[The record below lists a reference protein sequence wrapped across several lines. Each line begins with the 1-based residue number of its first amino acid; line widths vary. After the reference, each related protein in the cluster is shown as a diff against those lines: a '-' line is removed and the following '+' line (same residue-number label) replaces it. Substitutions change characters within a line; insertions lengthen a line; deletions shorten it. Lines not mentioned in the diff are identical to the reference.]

1 MIFHIMDTE
10 RGMPSIKIK
19 PSLTFGLLSK
29 SIIMVL
35 CSTLVAC
42 GNNSSTT
49 RTDKNEED
57 ITEEQKNPVNFAL
70 TVRMP
75 MQVQYTTLQVQ
86 ILGEDELLYEN
97 KNFGFSGNIAEFD
110 VIIDKLSRSKY
121 LNKIAWVK
129 LTGDKDSRMYDIVS
143 NQFVPFEGEMNA
155 LIELK
160 GNNATINITPAS
172 EAIFQ
177 RSLVRAG
184 NIDMTKPNVHLIKKA
199 HIDKAE
205 IEVKSSLNGAFDT
218 SQFPK
223 FNTSQSIV
231 LLHYQQNS
239 EQNYINTFTGIG
251 LLHMWAKEQPQLSNP
266 YLSLAQNLAIDM
278 RDGYLDGRSIA
289 GDDTKFIAFNAV
301 QNTPKNID
309 VEKNNLQDIGKL
321 QYDIRQAFGEQIKQA
336 TLDYANTSFQA
347 IHNPMGMHALEKNNY
362 YLSDNINNNFNRYR
376 WNGAGDYRPAFGI
389 KSNDN
394 TISIDNACQPMPPYP
409 CKQGLNA
416 DDIGTYY
423 SDVEYLIGTHQVGE
437 CKIEMFPNGDVR
449 LTKGSEIIQGSI
461 NRDMSDNL
469 QQISL
474 DNKHYVLNIGAG
486 EKKPPHFMQLEIQN
500 VNIIQARIGSTI
512 DNFYPD
518 LKQLENISL
527 SCR

>member
-1 MIFHIMDTE
+1 MDAE

-19 PSLTFGLLSK
+19 PSLTFDLLAK
-29 SIIMVL
+29 SVIMIL
-35 CSTLVAC
+35 CTTLVAC
-42 GNNSSTT
+42 GGGSSNTT
-49 RTDKNEED
+49 RISSDED
-57 ITEEQKNPVNFAL
+57 ITEEQKDPNSFTL

-75 MQVQYTTLQVQ
+75 MQLQHAALQIQ

-97 KNFGFSGNIAEFD
+97 KDFGFTNNIPEFD
-110 VIIDKLSRSKY
+110 VAITKLSRNKY
-121 LNKIAWVK
+121 FNKIAWIKV
-129 LTGDKDSRMYDIVS
+129 TGDKNSRMYDIVS
-143 NQFVPFEGEMNA
+143 NQFVPFDGEMNA
-155 LIELK
+155 LIELN
-160 GNNATINITPAS
+160 GNNAFVSITPAS
-172 EAIFQ
+172 EAVFQ

-184 NIDMTKPNVHLIKKA
+184 NIDMSKPDAHLIKKE
-199 HIDKAE
+199 HLDKAKGE
-205 IEVKSSLNGAFDT
+205 INSSLSGAFNA

-223 FNTSQSIV
+223 FNTSQSIA
-231 LLHYQQNS
+231 LLHYNQNS
-239 EQNYINTFTGIG
+239 EQIYINTFTGIG

-266 YLSLAQNLAIDM
+266 YLSMAKNLAIDL

-289 GDDTKFIAFNAV
+289 GDKTEFIAFNAV
-301 QNTPKNID
+301 KNTPKNID
-309 VEKNNLQDIGKL
+309 VEKNNLKNIGEL
-321 QYDIRQAFGEQIKQA
+321 QYDIRQAFGEQIKEA
-336 TLDYANTSFQA
+336 TLDYANASFQM
-347 IHNPMGMHALEKNNY
+347 IRNPAGMYALEKNNY
-362 YLSDNINNNFNRYR
+362 YLTDNINNNFNRYR

-394 TISIDNACQPMPPYP
+394 TTSIDNACQPMPPYP

-423 SDVEYLIGTHQVGE
+423 SDIEYLIGTHQVGE

-449 LTKGSEIIQGSI
+449 LTKGADVIQSSI

-469 QQISL
+469 QQINL

-486 EKKPPHFMQLEIQN
+486 EKKPPHFMQLEIQD
-500 VNIIQARIGSTI
+500 VQITQARIGSTN